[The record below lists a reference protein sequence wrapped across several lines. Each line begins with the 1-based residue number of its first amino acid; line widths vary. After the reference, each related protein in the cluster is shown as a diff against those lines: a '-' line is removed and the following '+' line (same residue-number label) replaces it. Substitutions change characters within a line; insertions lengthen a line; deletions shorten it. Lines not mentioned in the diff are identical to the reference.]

1 MKVSATIKQTV
12 AAFAAVAGLAVVG
25 LPSPASALY
34 FPEGD
39 LGFYVYGGNTERYE
53 NFGPGSTSILDGS
66 STATVTRNIAGDL
79 PTIQEGATL
88 GLRYAV
94 VGVDAETAYMYVSSA
109 VSNFT
114 PRIIEDSFPDV
125 AAGNFLQWANSWLP
139 NTPVIGGGFADPYF
153 NNPTL
158 MPRALINS
166 FTSQLGIT
174 GTLNGYLGF
183 ATHGVPGQTLNLYR
197 VNIDGAYP
205 PVFELVGTALLT
217 PNGQLTIRPIPVPA
231 AVILFGSGL
240 VGLVGLARRSMNK
253 TA

>member
-66 STATVTRNIAGDL
+66 STATVTRNIALDL
-79 PTIQEGATL
+79 PTLQEGATL

-94 VGVDAETAYMYVSSA
+94 IGVDAETAFMYVSAA
-109 VSNFT
+109 VSRIDN
-114 PRIIEDSFPDV
+114 RIIDNSFPDV
-125 AAGNFLQWANSWLP
+125 AAGNFLFWANSWLP
-139 NTPVIGGGFADPYF
+139 NTPGIGGGFADPYF

-158 MPRALINS
+158 MPRALTNS

-174 GTLNGYLGF
+174 GTLDALAF
-183 ATHGVPGQTLNLYR
+183 TTHAVPGQTLNLYR

-217 PNGQLTIRPIPVPA
+217 QNGQLTITPVPVPA
-231 AVILFGSGL
+231 AAILFGSGL
-240 VGLVGLARRSMNK
+240 VGLVGLARRSMSK